1 MNILIIDNQPKNVN
15 FLRLGL
21 EDEGHFVHTAEDGQE
36 GVLRATTRNYDVIL
50 LSWILPSASGME
62 VCQAIRVSDIHTPI
76 IFLTAKDYL
85 EDTIIGLECGANDY
99 IKKPFTRGEL
109 LSRIMVY
116 EKKGQKKSER
126 EYSLSDITIKMSSCK
141 VLKANREVL
150 LTRKEFLLLAYL
162 VRNKGEVCSRVDIIR
177 EVWGIDYEYDTS
189 IIDVFMSSIRRKL
202 RVTADDKRLRTVR
215 GIGFMA
221 EEI

>member
-1 MNILIIDNQPKNVN
+1 MNILIIDDQPKNVD

-36 GVLRATTRNYDVIL
+36 GVLRATTRNYDLIL
-50 LSWILPSASGME
+50 VSWILPSASGME

-76 IFLTAKDYL
+76 IFLTVKDYL

-99 IKKPFTRGEL
+99 IKKPFGRAEL

-116 EKKGQKKSER
+116 EKKGHKKSER
-126 EYSLSDITIKMSSCK
+126 EYRLSDIIINMSSYK
-141 VLKANREVL
+141 VFKADREVV

-162 VRNKGEVCSRVDIIR
+162 VRHKGEVCSRVDIIR
-177 EVWGIDYEYDTS
+177 EVWGIDYEYDAS
-189 IIDVFMSSIRRKL
+189 IIDVFMSNVRKKL
-202 RVTADDKRLRTVR
+202 RINADDKRLRTIR

-221 EEI
+221 DEI